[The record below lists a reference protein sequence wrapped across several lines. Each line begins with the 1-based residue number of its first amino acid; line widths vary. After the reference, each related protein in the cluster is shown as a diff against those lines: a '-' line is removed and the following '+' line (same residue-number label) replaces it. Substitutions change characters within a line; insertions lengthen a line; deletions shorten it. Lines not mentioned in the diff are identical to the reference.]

1 MDTAHVARSERHK
14 PDESWH
20 GARDDRL
27 PWQRQHVSVMINVLG
42 SGEWKSALLFFCR
55 GGLQHTPSPLSHS
68 LSSCRRDA

>member
-27 PWQRQHVSVMINVLG
+27 PWQRQHISVINVLG
-42 SGEWKSALLFFCR
+42 ECKGAALLFLSR
-55 GGLQHTPSPLSHS
+55 GAAAHLRLSRISLLQT
-68 LSSCRRDA
+68 DA